1 MAAEPTDAES
11 VAKRGRS
18 AVNLRIGA
26 ANSRIPS
33 PTGVS
38 GMAIATGLYTMPPQM
53 RIVDADERRDETDEA
68 TTVRPQPVMLAVDDD
83 LATLDLLCEIASEAG
98 WFAMGFTR
106 LAELR
111 ASLDRERPNLLILD
125 DDLPDGRG
133 GDLARELRE
142 DPRTQD
148 VPLLVC
154 TAAHPMRQAE
164 IGNWAPVIS
173 KPFDL
178 GEIER
183 FLDAAARRDAGQDR
197 RHSYDRAG

>member
-1 MAAEPTDAES
+1 MA
-11 VAKRGRS
+11 V
-18 AVNLRIGA
+18 
-26 ANSRIPS
+26 
-33 PTGVS
+33 
-38 GMAIATGLYTMPPQM
+38 QM
-53 RIVDADERRDETDEA
+53 RVVDADEHRDRTEDEA
-68 TTVRPQPVMLAVDDD
+68 RTERPQPLMLAVDDD
-83 LATLDLLCEIASEAG
+83 LATLDLLCEIASDAG

-111 ASLDRERPNLLILD
+111 ASLDRERPSLLILD

-133 GDLARELRE
+133 GDLARELRD
-142 DPRTQD
+142 DPRMND

-183 FLDAAARRDAGQDR
+183 FLDAAARHGSGHDG
-197 RHSYDRAG
+197 RHSFERAG

>member
-1 MAAEPTDAES
+1 
-11 VAKRGRS
+11 
-18 AVNLRIGA
+18 
-26 ANSRIPS
+26 
-33 PTGVS
+33 
-38 GMAIATGLYTMPPQM
+38 MAIATGLYTMPPQM
-53 RIVDADERRDETDEA
+53 RIVDADERRDETDDEEA
-68 TTVRPQPVMLAVDDD
+68 TARPQPVMLAVDDD

-111 ASLDRERPNLLILD
+111 ASLDREHPNLLILD

-142 DPRTQD
+142 DPRMQD

>member
-1 MAAEPTDAES
+1 
-11 VAKRGRS
+11 
-18 AVNLRIGA
+18 
-26 ANSRIPS
+26 
-33 PTGVS
+33 
-38 GMAIATGLYTMPPQM
+38 MPPRM
-53 RIVDADERRDETDEA
+53 RILDADERQEGTETEA
-68 TTVRPQPVMLAVDDD
+68 ATARPQPVMLAVDDD

-111 ASLDRERPNLLILD
+111 ASLDREHPNLLILD

-142 DPRTQD
+142 DPRMHD

-183 FLDAAARRDAGQDR
+183 FLEAAARRDSGHGG
-197 RHSYDRAG
+197 RHSFDRAG

>member
-1 MAAEPTDAES
+1 
-11 VAKRGRS
+11 
-18 AVNLRIGA
+18 
-26 ANSRIPS
+26 
-33 PTGVS
+33 
-38 GMAIATGLYTMPPQM
+38 M
-53 RIVDADERRDETDEA
+53 RVVDADERRDESEPGTPNE
-68 TTVRPQPVMLAVDDD
+68 RPQPVMLAVDDD
-83 LATLDLLCEIASEAG
+83 IATLDLLCEIASEAG

-111 ASLDRERPNLLILD
+111 SSLEAERPRLLILD

-142 DPRTQD
+142 DPRTHD

-154 TAAHPMRQAE
+154 TAAQPMRQAE
-164 IGNWAPVIS
+164 IGAWAPVIS

-183 FLDAAARRDAGQDR
+183 FLDAAARRELGRGHDG
-197 RHSYDRAG
+197 RHSFERAG

>member
-1 MAAEPTDAES
+1 
-11 VAKRGRS
+11 
-18 AVNLRIGA
+18 
-26 ANSRIPS
+26 
-33 PTGVS
+33 
-38 GMAIATGLYTMPPQM
+38 MAIATGLYTMFPQM
-53 RIVDADERRDETDEA
+53 RVVEADERRDETDDGA
-68 TTVRPQPVMLAVDDD
+68 ANVRPQPVMLAVDDD

-111 ASLDRERPNLLILD
+111 ASLDRERPSLLILD

-142 DPRTQD
+142 DPRTHD
-148 VPLLVC
+148 VPVLVC

-173 KPFDL
+173 KPFHL

-183 FLDAAARRDAGQDR
+183 FLDAAARYDSGHDG
-197 RHSYDRAG
+197 RHAFDRAG

>member
-1 MAAEPTDAES
+1 MRAVDAVE
-11 VAKRGRS
+11 RGDD
-18 AVNLRIGA
+18 
-26 ANSRIPS
+26 
-33 PTGVS
+33 TGGGV
-38 GMAIATGLYTMPPQM
+38 
-53 RIVDADERRDETDEA
+53 ADERH
-68 TTVRPQPVMLAVDDD
+68 QPLLLAVDDD

-111 ASLDRERPNLLILD
+111 ATLDHERPDLLILD

-142 DPRTQD
+142 DPRMHD

-183 FLDAAARRDAGQDR
+183 FLDAAARRGPGRYGRQ
-197 RHSYDRAG
+197 SFERAG